1 MSILKTIPIVLDLK
15 RVGAQAQALPTLV
28 EGDNGNVFVITLTDD
43 GEPLD
48 LSTAS
53 RVICVF
59 SKTSDGKTVEQDTS
73 DAVVALDDYGITYSG
88 TEAEDD
94 TITVTSDGVSAS
106 ASTTGSGITDL
117 AVDADDFVQ
126 KFPAAG
132 TYVFTYNGSAWQY
145 GANSVTI
152 GGVDDNVV
160 TVELRAGSY
169 GAGTNNCEVQIYSGD
184 DGEILVTSANFNF
197 KGRKGIL
204 NEETILSEEKYPI
217 LVNLISKVQ
226 HALAKAMPYT
236 SVTITA
242 HHVNGLPTVSATIT
256 EDSVSWDFGIPNG
269 VHIGTTAP
277 EGDEEVW
284 IDTSNN
290 LLPDNLMT
298 TAVYDT
304 DEDGIVDNSEALNG
318 HADSYFASATDLSTG
333 LGNITELKF
342 TSGFTFTWASN
353 THSSDTD
360 ASFPY
365 RASIPL
371 TGVTATMMAEVV
383 FGAGS
388 AMSGIYSPICEC
400 YAGGVYIWA
409 SEQTN
414 PTILSVLVHK

>member
-1 MSILKTIPIVLDLK
+1 MSILKTIPIALDLK

-59 SKTSDGKTVEQDTS
+59 SKTSDGKTVEQDTK
-73 DAVVALDDYGITYSG
+73 DANVFLDDYGIALLEGETA
-88 TEAEDD
+88 TLND
-94 TITVTSDGVSAS
+94 TIKVTN
-106 ASTTGSGITDL
+106 
-117 AVDADDFVQ
+117 
-126 KFPAAG
+126 AAG
-132 TYVFTYNGSAWQY
+132 TLSALVTGGITGATVDDEKFLAKFPDDGQYQFVYNGTSWQY
-145 GANSVTI
+145 GSHSVTI
-152 GGVDDNVV
+152 SGTDHNIV
-160 TVELRAGSY
+160 TVALKSASF

-217 LVNLISKVQ
+217 LVDLISKVQ
-226 HALAKAMPYT
+226 QALAKAMPYT

-318 HADSYFASATDLSTG
+318 HADTYFANAASVTA
-333 LGNITELKF
+333 ITEIKI
-342 TSGFTFTWASN
+342 TSFDSSEYVWDSN

-360 ASFPY
+360 GAFPY
-365 RASIPL
+365 RCAIPA
-371 TGVTATMMAEVV
+371 TGVLATMMAEVV
-383 FGAGS
+383 FGTAS
-388 AMSGIYSPICEC
+388 AMSGLYSPISEC
-400 YAGGVYIWA
+400 GSGVVYIWA
-409 SEQTN
+409 SEQTA
-414 PTILSVLVHK
+414 PTVLSILAHK